1 MNSKSSK
8 SRFEAALQQ
17 YRSQLPSAD
26 YQPSALAARLSLP
39 RAKPATS
46 KGSSTTAS
54 PEPEKDL
61 KHWRD
66 YCKSLAVELA
76 EVKKQHRELVEAR
89 EKDREVIEGLRKE
102 LEEQREVRGTERL
115 FDGNGPL
122 RDLATNV
129 IGLRTLVDR
138 VQDEARKRSL
148 EMQKRPLSQKHI
160 RANSCAQNTK
170 FH

>member
-1 MNSKSSK
+1 MSSKSSK
-8 SRFEAALQQ
+8 SRFEDVLQH
-17 YRSQLPSAD
+17 YRSQLSSVD

-76 EVKKQHRELVEAR
+76 EVKKRNRELVEAR
-89 EKDREVIEGLRKE
+89 EKDKEIIEGLRKE
-102 LEEQREVRGTERL
+102 LEGQRRGGERVR
-115 FDGNGPL
+115 DDNGPM
-122 RDLATNV
+122 RDLATSV
-129 IGLRTLVDR
+129 IGLRTLLDR
-138 VQDEARKRSL
+138 GQDEARKQSR
-148 EMQKRPLSQKHI
+148 EMQSRPMIPKHT
-160 RANSCAQNTK
+160 RASSSVQNTK
-170 FH
+170 LH